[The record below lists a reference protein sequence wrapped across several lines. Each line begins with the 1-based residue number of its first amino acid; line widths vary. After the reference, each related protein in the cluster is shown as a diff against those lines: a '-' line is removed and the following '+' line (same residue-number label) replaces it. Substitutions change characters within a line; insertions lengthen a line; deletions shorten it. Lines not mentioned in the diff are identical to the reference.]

1 MCYNRNYPILY
12 TENTVLAIL
21 YDKKS
26 LLENKKFISVANAL
40 YGGNAE
46 KAAERYA
53 DLAKAHKEN
62 VDGEI
67 IFYSASGRIEVC
79 GNHTDHNNGKVLCA
93 SVSVDLLACVTPL
106 AEQKIVIKS
115 LGFPIVE
122 VDISDLSVHEEEK
135 GGSFALVRGVCKAFK
150 DRGYNIGGFYATT
163 VSDVFKGAGMSSSAS
178 FEVLVSVILDNL
190 YNGDVIPAVEK
201 AIISQYA
208 ENVYF
213 GKPCGLMDQSAIALG
228 GVSYIDFEDP
238 TAPKV
243 EKLDW
248 SFNDTTVFVVNCGGD
263 HCNLTPNYAAIR
275 EEMESI
281 AKEFGEEKLRFV
293 NEDEFYMSIPELKK
307 KFSGRAILRAMHYY
321 EENARVEILREAIR
335 NADEELTYEVISS
348 SGISSYQKLQNV
360 YPEGDPSEPI
370 PLALA
375 LCGAQEGVMAYRVHG
390 GGFAGTILAFV
401 DNEYADDFHD
411 YMGYTFGDKNVYRL
425 KIRNEGGVRID
436 LGEND

>member
-1 MCYNRNYPILY
+1 M
-12 TENTVLAIL
+12 AIL

-26 LLENKKFISVANAL
+26 LLENNKFVKTATAL
-40 YGGNAE
+40 YGGNVE
-46 KAAERYA
+46 KAAERYEA
-53 DLAKAHKEN
+53 LAKAHKEN

-67 IFYSASGRIEVC
+67 IFYSASGRIEVT

-93 SVSVDLLACVTPL
+93 AVSVDLLACVTPL
-106 AEQKIVIKS
+106 AEQKIIVKS
-115 LGFPIVE
+115 LGYPVVE
-122 VDISDLSVHEEEK
+122 VDIHDLDIHEEEK

-178 FEVLVSVILDNL
+178 FEVLVSAILDNL
-190 YNGDVIPAVEK
+190 YNGDSISAVEK

-213 GKPCGLMDQSAIALG
+213 GKPSGLMDQSAIALG
-228 GVSYIDFEDP
+228 GVSYIDFKDP
-238 TAPKV
+238 ANPQV

-248 SFNDTTVFVVNCGGD
+248 DFDDSTVFVVNCGGD
-263 HCNLTPNYAAIR
+263 HCNLTPQYAAIR
-275 EEMESI
+275 EEMEAI

-293 NEDEFYMSIPELKK
+293 NEDEFYMSIPELKN
-307 KFSGRAILRAMHYY
+307 KFSGRAILRAMHYF
-321 EENARVEILREAIR
+321 EENERVEVLREAIR
-335 NADEELTYEVISS
+335 NGDEELAYDVISA
-348 SGISSYQKLQNV
+348 SGISSYQKLQNC
-360 YPEGDPSEPI
+360 YAEGDPSEPI

-375 LCGAQEGVMAYRVHG
+375 LCGALEGVLAYRVHG

-401 DNEYADDFHD
+401 DNEYADDFNEFMAH
-411 YMGYTFGDKNVYRL
+411 TFGDANVYRL
-425 KIRNEGGVRID
+425 KIRNEGGTRLD

>member
-1 MCYNRNYPILY
+1 M
-12 TENTVLAIL
+12 AIL

-26 LLENKKFISVANAL
+26 LLNNNKFVKTANAL
-40 YGGNAE
+40 YGGNVE

-53 DLAKAHKEN
+53 TLVQAHREN

-67 IFYSASGRIEVC
+67 IFYSASGRIEVT

-93 SVSVDLLACVTPL
+93 AVSVDLLACVTPL
-106 AEQKIVIKS
+106 KEEKIVVKS
-115 LGFPIVE
+115 LGYPVVE
-122 VDISDLSVHEEEK
+122 VDIRDLDIHEEEK

-190 YNGDVIPAVEK
+190 YNGDSISAVEK

-213 GKPCGLMDQSAIALG
+213 GKPSGLMDQSAIALG
-228 GVSYIDFEDP
+228 GVSYIDFKDP
-238 TAPKV
+238 SNPQV
-243 EKLDW
+243 EKLEWDFDD
-248 SFNDTTVFVVNCGGD
+248 STVFVVNCGGD
-263 HCNLTPNYAAIR
+263 HCNLTPQYAAIR
-275 EEMESI
+275 EEMEAI

-293 NEDEFYMSIPELKK
+293 NENEFFMSIPELKN
-307 KFSGRAILRAMHYY
+307 KFSGRAILRAMHYFD
-321 EENARVEILREAIR
+321 ENARVEALREAIR
-335 NADEELTYEVISS
+335 NGDEDLAYSIITE
-348 SGISSYQKLQNV
+348 SGISSYQKLQNC
-360 YPEGDPSEPI
+360 YAEGDPSEPI

-375 LCGAQEGVMAYRVHG
+375 ICQEIEGVLAYRVHG

-401 DNEYADDFHD
+401 ENECADNFNASMAYI
-411 YMGYTFGDKNVYRL
+411 FGDENVYRL
-425 KIRNEGGVRID
+425 KIRNEGGTRLD

>member
-1 MCYNRNYPILY
+1 M
-12 TENTVLAIL
+12 AIL

-26 LLENKKFISVANAL
+26 LLENKKFIKTANAL
-40 YGGNAE
+40 YGGNLE
-46 KAAERYA
+46 KAAERYES
-53 DLAKAHKEN
+53 LVNAHREN

-67 IFYSASGRIEVC
+67 ILYSASGRIEVC

-93 SVSVDLLACVTPL
+93 SVSVDLLACVTPIS
-106 AEQKIVIKS
+106 EQKIVVKS
-115 LGFPIVE
+115 LGYPIVE
-122 VDISDLSVHEEEK
+122 VDISDLSIHEEEK

-178 FEVLVSVILDNL
+178 FEVLISAILDNL
-190 YNGDVIPAVEK
+190 YNGDSISAVEK

-213 GKPCGLMDQSAIALG
+213 GKPSGLMDQSAIALG
-228 GVSYIDFEDP
+228 GVSFIDFEDP
-238 TAPKV
+238 TAPRV

-248 SFNDTTVFVVNCGGD
+248 NFDGTTVFVVNCGGD
-263 HCNLTPNYAAIR
+263 HCNLTPQYAAIR
-275 EEMESI
+275 EEMEAI
-281 AKEFGEEKLRFV
+281 ANEFGADKLRFV
-293 NEDEFYMSIPELKK
+293 DENEFYMSIPSLKD

-321 EENARVEILREAIR
+321 EENERVELLREAIR
-335 NADEELTYEVISS
+335 NGDEELAYDIISA
-348 SGISSYQKLQNV
+348 SGISSYQKLQNC
-360 YPEGDPSEPI
+360 YAEGDPSEPI

-375 LCGAQEGVMAYRVHG
+375 LCGALEGVMAYRVHG

-401 DNEYADDFHD
+401 DNDYADDFHD
-411 YMGYTFGDKNVYRL
+411 FMAHTFGDDNVYRL
-425 KIRNEGGVRID
+425 KIRNEGGTRLD

>member
-1 MCYNRNYPILY
+1 LY
-12 TENTVLAIL
+12 TENTILAIL

-26 LLENKKFISVANAL
+26 LLENKKFIKTASAL
-40 YGGNAE
+40 YGGNVE
-46 KAAERYA
+46 KAAERYSQ
-53 DLAKAHKEN
+53 LVNAHREN
-62 VDGEI
+62 IDGEI

-93 SVSVDLLACVTPL
+93 AVSVDLLACVTPL
-106 AEQKIVIKS
+106 DEQKIVVKS
-115 LGFPIVE
+115 LGYPVVE
-122 VDISDLSVHEEEK
+122 VDISDLSIHEEEK

-178 FEVLVSVILDNL
+178 FEVLVSAILDNL
-190 YNGDVIPAVEK
+190 YNGDSISAVEK

-213 GKPCGLMDQSAIALG
+213 GKPSGLMDQSAIALG
-228 GVSYIDFEDP
+228 GVSFIDFKDP
-238 TAPKV
+238 SAPVV

-248 SFNDTTVFVVNCGGD
+248 NFDDTTVFVVNCGGD
-263 HCNLTPNYAAIR
+263 HCNLTPQYAAIR
-275 EEMESI
+275 EEMEAI

-293 NEDEFYMSIPELKK
+293 NEDEFYMSIPSLKD

-321 EENARVEILREAIR
+321 EENERVELLREAIR
-335 NADEELTYEVISS
+335 SGDEELAYDIISA
-348 SGISSYQKLQNV
+348 SGISSYQKLQNC
-360 YPEGDPSEPI
+360 YAEGDPSEPI

-375 LCGAQEGVMAYRVHG
+375 LCGALEGVMAYRVHG

-401 DNEYADDFHD
+401 ENDSADDFHD
-411 YMGYTFGDKNVYRL
+411 FMAHTFGDSNVYRL
-425 KIRNEGGVRID
+425 KIRNEGGTRLD

>member
-1 MCYNRNYPILY
+1 M
-12 TENTVLAIL
+12 AIL

-26 LLENKKFISVANAL
+26 LLENKKFIKTASAL
-40 YGGNAE
+40 YGGNVE
-46 KAAERYA
+46 KAAERYSQ
-53 DLAKAHKEN
+53 LVNAHREN
-62 VDGEI
+62 IDGEI

-93 SVSVDLLACVTPL
+93 AVSVDLLACVTPL
-106 AEQKIVIKS
+106 DEQKIVVKS
-115 LGFPIVE
+115 LGYPVVE
-122 VDISDLSVHEEEK
+122 VDISDLSIHEEEK

-163 VSDVFKGAGMSSSAS
+163 ISDVFKGAGMSSSAS
-178 FEVLVSVILDNL
+178 FEVLVSAILDNL
-190 YNGDVIPAVEK
+190 YNGDSISAVEK

-213 GKPCGLMDQSAIALG
+213 GKPSGLMDQSAIALG
-228 GVSYIDFEDP
+228 GVSFIDFKDP
-238 TAPKV
+238 SAPMV

-248 SFNDTTVFVVNCGGD
+248 NFDDTTVFVVNCGGD
-263 HCNLTPNYAAIR
+263 HCNLTPQYAAIR
-275 EEMESI
+275 EEMEAI

-293 NEDEFYMSIPELKK
+293 NEDEFYMSIPSLKD

-321 EENARVEILREAIR
+321 EENERVELLREAIR
-335 NADEELTYEVISS
+335 SGDEELAYDIISA
-348 SGISSYQKLQNV
+348 SGISSYQKLQNC
-360 YPEGDPSEPI
+360 YAEGDPSEPI

-375 LCGAQEGVMAYRVHG
+375 LCGALEGVMAYRVHG

-401 DNEYADDFHD
+401 ENDSADDFHD
-411 YMGYTFGDKNVYRL
+411 FMAHTFGDSNVYRL
-425 KIRNEGGVRID
+425 KIRNEGGTRLD

>member
-1 MCYNRNYPILY
+1 M
-12 TENTVLAIL
+12 AIL

-26 LLENKKFISVANAL
+26 LLENKKFIKTASAL
-40 YGGNAE
+40 YGGNVE
-46 KAAERYA
+46 KAAERYSQ
-53 DLAKAHKEN
+53 LVNAHREN
-62 VDGEI
+62 IDGEI

-93 SVSVDLLACVTPL
+93 AVSVDLLACVTPL
-106 AEQKIVIKS
+106 DEQKIVVKS
-115 LGFPIVE
+115 LGYPVVE
-122 VDISDLSVHEEEK
+122 VDISDLSIHEEEK

-178 FEVLVSVILDNL
+178 FEVLVSAILDNL
-190 YNGDVIPAVEK
+190 YNGDSISAVEK

-213 GKPCGLMDQSAIALG
+213 GKPSGLMDQSAIALG
-228 GVSYIDFEDP
+228 GVSFIDFKDP
-238 TAPKV
+238 SAPMV

-248 SFNDTTVFVVNCGGD
+248 NFDDTTVFVVNCGGD
-263 HCNLTPNYAAIR
+263 HCNLTPQYAAIR
-275 EEMESI
+275 EEMEAI

-293 NEDEFYMSIPELKK
+293 NEDEFYMSIPSLKD

-321 EENARVEILREAIR
+321 EENERVELLREAIR
-335 NADEELTYEVISS
+335 SGDEELAYDIISA
-348 SGISSYQKLQNV
+348 SGISSYQKLQNC
-360 YPEGDPSEPI
+360 YAEGDPSESI

-375 LCGAQEGVMAYRVHG
+375 LCGALEGVMAYRVHG

-401 DNEYADDFHD
+401 ENDFADDFHD
-411 YMGYTFGDKNVYRL
+411 FMAHTFGDSNVYRL
-425 KIRNEGGVRID
+425 KIRNEGGTRLD

>member
-1 MCYNRNYPILY
+1 M
-12 TENTVLAIL
+12 AIL

-26 LLENKKFISVANAL
+26 LLENKKFIKTASAL
-40 YGGNAE
+40 YGGNVE
-46 KAAERYA
+46 KAAERYSQ
-53 DLAKAHKEN
+53 LVSAHREN
-62 VDGEI
+62 IDGEI

-93 SVSVDLLACVTPL
+93 AVSVDLLACVTPL
-106 AEQKIVIKS
+106 DEQKIVVKS
-115 LGFPIVE
+115 LGYPVVE
-122 VDISDLSVHEEEK
+122 VDISDLSIHEEEK

-178 FEVLVSVILDNL
+178 FEVLVSAILDNL
-190 YNGDVIPAVEK
+190 YNGDSISAVEK

-213 GKPCGLMDQSAIALG
+213 GKPSGLMDQSAIALG
-228 GVSYIDFEDP
+228 GVSFIDFKDP
-238 TAPKV
+238 SAPVV

-248 SFNDTTVFVVNCGGD
+248 NFDDTTVFVVNCGGD
-263 HCNLTPNYAAIR
+263 HCNLTPQYAAIR
-275 EEMESI
+275 EEMEAI

-293 NEDEFYMSIPELKK
+293 NEDEFYMSIPSLKD

-321 EENARVEILREAIR
+321 EENERVELLREAIR
-335 NADEELTYEVISS
+335 SGDEELAYDIISA
-348 SGISSYQKLQNV
+348 SGISSYQKLQNC
-360 YPEGDPSEPI
+360 YAEGDPSEPI

-375 LCGAQEGVMAYRVHG
+375 LCGALEGVMAYRVHG

-401 DNEYADDFHD
+401 ENDSADDFHD
-411 YMGYTFGDKNVYRL
+411 FMAHTFGDSNVYRL
-425 KIRNEGGVRID
+425 KIRNEGGTRLD

>member
-1 MCYNRNYPILY
+1 M
-12 TENTVLAIL
+12 AIL

-26 LLENKKFISVANAL
+26 LLENKKFIKTASAL
-40 YGGNAE
+40 YGGNVE
-46 KAAERYA
+46 KAAERYSQ
-53 DLAKAHKEN
+53 LVSAHREN
-62 VDGEI
+62 IDGEI

-93 SVSVDLLACVTPL
+93 AVSVDLLACVTPL
-106 AEQKIVIKS
+106 DEQKIVVKS
-115 LGFPIVE
+115 LGYPVVE
-122 VDISDLSVHEEEK
+122 VDISDLSIHEEEK

-178 FEVLVSVILDNL
+178 FEVLVSAILDNL
-190 YNGDVIPAVEK
+190 YNGDSISAVEK

-213 GKPCGLMDQSAIALG
+213 GKPSGLMDQSAIALG
-228 GVSYIDFEDP
+228 GVSFIDFKDP
-238 TAPKV
+238 SAPVV

-248 SFNDTTVFVVNCGGD
+248 NFDDTTVFVVNCGGD
-263 HCNLTPNYAAIR
+263 HCNLTPQYAAIR
-275 EEMESI
+275 EEMEAI

-293 NEDEFYMSIPELKK
+293 NEDEFYMSIPSLKD

-321 EENARVEILREAIR
+321 EENERVELLLEAIR
-335 NADEELTYEVISS
+335 SGDEELAYDIISA
-348 SGISSYQKLQNV
+348 SGISSYQKLQNC
-360 YPEGDPSEPI
+360 YAEGDPSEPI

-375 LCGAQEGVMAYRVHG
+375 LCGALEGVMAYRVHG

-401 DNEYADDFHD
+401 ENDSADDFHD
-411 YMGYTFGDKNVYRL
+411 FMAHTFGDSNVYRL
-425 KIRNEGGVRID
+425 KIRNEGGTRLD

>member
-1 MCYNRNYPILY
+1 M
-12 TENTVLAIL
+12 AIL

-26 LLENKKFISVANAL
+26 LLENNKFVKTATAL
-40 YGGNAE
+40 YGGNVE
-46 KAAERYA
+46 KAAERYEA
-53 DLAKAHKEN
+53 LAKAHKEN

-67 IFYSASGRIEVC
+67 IFYSASGRIEVT

-93 SVSVDLLACVTPL
+93 AVSVDLLACVTPL
-106 AEQKIVIKS
+106 AEQKIIVKS
-115 LGFPIVE
+115 LGYPVVE
-122 VDISDLSVHEEEK
+122 VDIRDLDIHEEEK

-178 FEVLVSVILDNL
+178 FEVLVSAILDNL
-190 YNGDVIPAVEK
+190 YNGDSISAVEK

-213 GKPCGLMDQSAIALG
+213 GKPSGLMDQSAIALG
-228 GVSYIDFEDP
+228 GVSYIDFKDP
-238 TAPKV
+238 ANPQV

-248 SFNDTTVFVVNCGGD
+248 DFDDSTVFVVNCGGD
-263 HCNLTPNYAAIR
+263 HCNLTPQYAAIR
-275 EEMESI
+275 EEMEAI

-293 NEDEFYMSIPELKK
+293 NEDEFYMSIPELKN
-307 KFSGRAILRAMHYY
+307 KFSGRAILRAMHYF
-321 EENARVEILREAIR
+321 EENERVEVLREAIR
-335 NADEELTYEVISS
+335 NGDEELAYDVISA
-348 SGISSYQKLQNV
+348 SGISSYQKLQNC
-360 YPEGDPSEPI
+360 YAEGDPSEPI

-375 LCGAQEGVMAYRVHG
+375 LCGALEGVLAYRVHG

-401 DNEYADDFHD
+401 DNEYADDFNEFMAH
-411 YMGYTFGDKNVYRL
+411 TFGDANVYRL
-425 KIRNEGGVRID
+425 KIRNEGGTRLD

>member
-1 MCYNRNYPILY
+1 M
-12 TENTVLAIL
+12 AIL

-26 LLENKKFISVANAL
+26 LLENKKFIKTASAL
-40 YGGNAE
+40 YGGNVE
-46 KAAERYA
+46 KAAERYSQ
-53 DLAKAHKEN
+53 LVSAHREN
-62 VDGEI
+62 IDGEI

-93 SVSVDLLACVTPL
+93 AVSVDLLACVTPL
-106 AEQKIVIKS
+106 DEQKIVVKS
-115 LGFPIVE
+115 LGYPVVE
-122 VDISDLSVHEEEK
+122 VDISDLSIHEEEK

-178 FEVLVSVILDNL
+178 FEVLVSAILDNL
-190 YNGDVIPAVEK
+190 YNGDSISAVEK

-213 GKPCGLMDQSAIALG
+213 GKPSGLMDQSAIALG
-228 GVSYIDFEDP
+228 GVSFIDFKDP
-238 TAPKV
+238 SAPMV

-248 SFNDTTVFVVNCGGD
+248 NFDDTTVFVVNCGGD
-263 HCNLTPNYAAIR
+263 HCNLTPQYAAIR
-275 EEMESI
+275 EEMEAI

-293 NEDEFYMSIPELKK
+293 NEDEFYMSIPSLKD

-321 EENARVEILREAIR
+321 EENERVELLREAIR
-335 NADEELTYEVISS
+335 SGDEELAYDIISA
-348 SGISSYQKLQNV
+348 SGISSYQKLQNC
-360 YPEGDPSEPI
+360 YAEGDPSEPI

-375 LCGAQEGVMAYRVHG
+375 LCGALEGVMAYRVHG

-401 DNEYADDFHD
+401 ENDSADDFHD
-411 YMGYTFGDKNVYRL
+411 FMAHTFGDSNVYRL
-425 KIRNEGGVRID
+425 KIRNEGGTRLD

>member
-1 MCYNRNYPILY
+1 M
-12 TENTVLAIL
+12 AIL

-26 LLENKKFISVANAL
+26 LAANNKFIATAEAL
-40 YGGNAE
+40 YGGNVEAC
-46 KAAERYA
+46 AERYA
-53 DLAKAHKEN
+53 MLAEAHKQN
-62 VDGEI
+62 VEGEI
-67 IFYSASGRIEVC
+67 IFYSASGRIEVT

-93 SVSVDLLACVTPL
+93 AVSVDLLAAVTPL
-106 AEQKIVIKS
+106 AEPKIVVKS
-115 LGFPIVE
+115 LGYPVVE
-122 VDISDLSVHEEEK
+122 VDINDLSIHEEEK

-178 FEVLVSVILDNL
+178 FEVLISAILDNL
-190 YNGDVIPAVEK
+190 YNGDSISAVEK

-213 GKPCGLMDQSAIALG
+213 GKPSGLMDQSAIALG

-238 TAPKV
+238 SNPQV

-248 SFNDTTVFVVNCGGD
+248 GFDDTTVFVVNCGGD

-275 EEMESI
+275 EEME
-281 AKEFGEEKLRFV
+281 AVAGEFGQKKLRFV
-293 NEDEFYMSIPELKK
+293 DVDEFYASIPALKE
-307 KFSGRAILRAMHYY
+307 KFSGRAILRAMHYF
-321 EENARVEILREAIR
+321 EENERVEALREAIR
-335 NADEELTYEVISS
+335 SADEELAYDIITM

-360 YPEGDPSEPI
+360 YAEGDCSEPI

-375 LCGAQEGVMAYRVHG
+375 LCEGFDGVMAYRVHG

-401 DNEYADDFHD
+401 DNDCADDFHG
-411 YMGYTFGDKNVYRL
+411 YMSTVFGDKNVYRL
-425 KIRNEGGVRID
+425 KIRNVGGTRLD

>member
-1 MCYNRNYPILY
+1 M
-12 TENTVLAIL
+12 AIL

-26 LLENKKFISVANAL
+26 LLENNKFVKTATAL
-40 YGGNAE
+40 YSGNVE
-46 KAAERYA
+46 KAAERYEA
-53 DLAKAHKEN
+53 LAKAHKEN

-67 IFYSASGRIEVC
+67 IFYSASGRIEVT

-93 SVSVDLLACVTPL
+93 AVSVDLLACVTPL
-106 AEQKIVIKS
+106 AEQKIIVKS
-115 LGFPIVE
+115 LGYPVVE
-122 VDISDLSVHEEEK
+122 VDIRDLDIHEEEK

-178 FEVLVSVILDNL
+178 FEVLVSAILDNL
-190 YNGDVIPAVEK
+190 YNGDSISAVEK

-213 GKPCGLMDQSAIALG
+213 GKPSGLMDQSAIALG
-228 GVSYIDFEDP
+228 GVSYIDFKDP
-238 TAPKV
+238 ANPQV

-248 SFNDTTVFVVNCGGD
+248 DFDDSTVFVVNCGGD
-263 HCNLTPNYAAIR
+263 HCNLTPQYAAIR
-275 EEMESI
+275 EEMEAI

-293 NEDEFYMSIPELKK
+293 NEDEFYMSIPELKN
-307 KFSGRAILRAMHYY
+307 KFSGRAILRAMHYF
-321 EENARVEILREAIR
+321 EENERVEVLREAIR
-335 NADEELTYEVISS
+335 NGDEELAYDVISA
-348 SGISSYQKLQNV
+348 SGISSYQKLQNC
-360 YPEGDPSEPI
+360 YAEGDPSEPI

-375 LCGAQEGVMAYRVHG
+375 LCGALEGVLAYRVHG

-401 DNEYADDFHD
+401 DNEYADDFNEFMAH
-411 YMGYTFGDKNVYRL
+411 TFGDANVYRL
-425 KIRNEGGVRID
+425 KIRNEGGTRLD

>member
-1 MCYNRNYPILY
+1 M
-12 TENTVLAIL
+12 AIL

-26 LLENKKFISVANAL
+26 LLENKKFIKTASAL
-40 YGGNAE
+40 YGGNVE
-46 KAAERYA
+46 KAAERYSQ
-53 DLAKAHKEN
+53 LVSAHREN
-62 VDGEI
+62 IDGEI

-93 SVSVDLLACVTPL
+93 AVSVDLLACVTPL
-106 AEQKIVIKS
+106 DEQKIVVKS
-115 LGFPIVE
+115 LGYPVVE
-122 VDISDLSVHEEEK
+122 VDISDLSIHEEEK

-178 FEVLVSVILDNL
+178 FEVLVSAILDNL
-190 YNGDVIPAVEK
+190 YNGDSISAVEK

-213 GKPCGLMDQSAIALG
+213 GKPSGLMDQSAIALG
-228 GVSYIDFEDP
+228 GVSFIDFKDP
-238 TAPKV
+238 SAPVV

-248 SFNDTTVFVVNCGGD
+248 NFDDTTVFVVNCGGD
-263 HCNLTPNYAAIR
+263 HCNLTPQYAAIR
-275 EEMESI
+275 EEMEAI
-281 AKEFGEEKLRFV
+281 AKEFGEAKLRFV
-293 NEDEFYMSIPELKK
+293 NEDEFYMSIPSLKD

-321 EENARVEILREAIR
+321 EENERVELLREAIR
-335 NADEELTYEVISS
+335 SGDEELAYDIISA
-348 SGISSYQKLQNV
+348 SGISSYQKLQNC
-360 YPEGDPSEPI
+360 YAEGDPSEPI

-375 LCGAQEGVMAYRVHG
+375 LCGALEGVMAYRVHG

-401 DNEYADDFHD
+401 ENDSADDFHD
-411 YMGYTFGDKNVYRL
+411 FMAHTFGDSNVYRL
-425 KIRNEGGVRID
+425 KIRNEGGTRLD

>member
-1 MCYNRNYPILY
+1 M
-12 TENTVLAIL
+12 AIL

-26 LLENKKFISVANAL
+26 LLENKKFIKTASAL
-40 YGGNAE
+40 YGGNVE
-46 KAAERYA
+46 KAAERYSQ
-53 DLAKAHKEN
+53 LVNAHREN
-62 VDGEI
+62 IDGEI

-93 SVSVDLLACVTPL
+93 AVSVDLLACVTPL
-106 AEQKIVIKS
+106 DEQKIVVKS
-115 LGFPIVE
+115 LGYPVVE
-122 VDISDLSVHEEEK
+122 VDISDLSIHEEEK

-178 FEVLVSVILDNL
+178 FEVLVSAILDNL
-190 YNGDVIPAVEK
+190 YNGDSISAVEK

-213 GKPCGLMDQSAIALG
+213 GKPSGLMDQSAIALG
-228 GVSYIDFEDP
+228 GVSFIDFKDP
-238 TAPKV
+238 SAPVV

-248 SFNDTTVFVVNCGGD
+248 NFDDTTVFVVNCGGD
-263 HCNLTPNYAAIR
+263 HCNLTPQYAAIR
-275 EEMESI
+275 EEMEAI

-293 NEDEFYMSIPELKK
+293 NEDEFYMSIPSLKD

-321 EENARVEILREAIR
+321 EENERVELLREAIR
-335 NADEELTYEVISS
+335 SGDEELAYDIISA
-348 SGISSYQKLQNV
+348 SGISSYQKLQNC
-360 YPEGDPSEPI
+360 YAEGDPSEPI

-375 LCGAQEGVMAYRVHG
+375 LCGALEGVMAYRVHG

-401 DNEYADDFHD
+401 ENDSADDFHD
-411 YMGYTFGDKNVYRL
+411 FMAHTFGDSNVYRL
-425 KIRNEGGVRID
+425 KIRNEGGTRLD

>member
-1 MCYNRNYPILY
+1 M
-12 TENTVLAIL
+12 AIL

-26 LLENKKFISVANAL
+26 LLENNKFVKTATAL
-40 YGGNAE
+40 YGGNVE
-46 KAAERYA
+46 KAAERYEA
-53 DLAKAHKEN
+53 LAKAHKEN

-67 IFYSASGRIEVC
+67 IFYSASGRIEVT

-93 SVSVDLLACVTPL
+93 AVSVDLLACVTPL
-106 AEQKIVIKS
+106 AEQKIIVKS
-115 LGFPIVE
+115 LGYPVVE
-122 VDISDLSVHEEEK
+122 VDIRDLDIHEEEK

-178 FEVLVSVILDNL
+178 FEVLVSAILDNL
-190 YNGDVIPAVEK
+190 YNGDSISAVEK

-213 GKPCGLMDQSAIALG
+213 GKPSGLMDQSAIALG
-228 GVSYIDFEDP
+228 GVSYIDFKDP
-238 TAPKV
+238 ANPQV

-248 SFNDTTVFVVNCGGD
+248 DFDDSTVFVVNCGGD
-263 HCNLTPNYAAIR
+263 HCNLTPQYAAIR
-275 EEMESI
+275 EEMEAI

-293 NEDEFYMSIPELKK
+293 NEDEFYMSIPELKN
-307 KFSGRAILRAMHYY
+307 KFSGRAILRAMHYF
-321 EENARVEILREAIR
+321 EENERVEVLREAIR
-335 NADEELTYEVISS
+335 NGDEELAYDVISA
-348 SGISSYQKLQNV
+348 SGISSYQKLQNC
-360 YPEGDPSEPI
+360 YAEGDPSEPI

-375 LCGAQEGVMAYRVHG
+375 LCGALEGVLAYRVHG

-401 DNEYADDFHD
+401 DNEYADDFNEFMAH
-411 YMGYTFGDKNVYRL
+411 TFGDDNVYRL
-425 KIRNEGGVRID
+425 KIRNEGGTRLD

>member
-1 MCYNRNYPILY
+1 M
-12 TENTVLAIL
+12 AIL

-26 LLENKKFISVANAL
+26 LLENNKFVKTATAL
-40 YGGNAE
+40 YGGNVE
-46 KAAERYA
+46 KAAERYEA
-53 DLAKAHKEN
+53 LAKAHKEN

-67 IFYSASGRIEVC
+67 IFYSASGRIEVT

-93 SVSVDLLACVTPL
+93 AVSVDLLACVTPL
-106 AEQKIVIKS
+106 VEQKIIVKS
-115 LGFPIVE
+115 LGYPVVE
-122 VDISDLSVHEEEK
+122 VDIRDLDIHEEEK

-178 FEVLVSVILDNL
+178 FEVLVSAILDNL
-190 YNGDVIPAVEK
+190 YNGDSISAVEK

-213 GKPCGLMDQSAIALG
+213 GKPSGLMDQSAIALG
-228 GVSYIDFEDP
+228 GVSYIDFKDP
-238 TAPKV
+238 ANPQV

-248 SFNDTTVFVVNCGGD
+248 DFDDSTVFVVNCGGD
-263 HCNLTPNYAAIR
+263 HCNLTPQYAAIR
-275 EEMESI
+275 EEMEAI

-293 NEDEFYMSIPELKK
+293 NEDEFYMSIPELKN
-307 KFSGRAILRAMHYY
+307 KFSGRAILRAMHYF
-321 EENARVEILREAIR
+321 EENERVEVLREAIR
-335 NADEELTYEVISS
+335 NGDEELAYDVISA
-348 SGISSYQKLQNV
+348 SGISSYQKLQNC
-360 YPEGDPSEPI
+360 YAEGDPSEPI

-375 LCGAQEGVMAYRVHG
+375 LCGALEGVLAYRVHG

-401 DNEYADDFHD
+401 DNEYADDFNEFMAH
-411 YMGYTFGDKNVYRL
+411 TFGDANVYRL
-425 KIRNEGGVRID
+425 KIRNEGGTRLD

>member
-1 MCYNRNYPILY
+1 M
-12 TENTVLAIL
+12 AIL

-26 LLENKKFISVANAL
+26 LLENNKFVKTATAL
-40 YGGNAE
+40 YGGNVE
-46 KAAERYA
+46 KAAERYEA
-53 DLAKAHKEN
+53 LAKAHKEN

-67 IFYSASGRIEVC
+67 IFYSASGRIEVT

-93 SVSVDLLACVTPL
+93 AVSVDLLACVTPL
-106 AEQKIVIKS
+106 AEQKIIVKS
-115 LGFPIVE
+115 LGYPVVE
-122 VDISDLSVHEEEK
+122 VDIRDLDIHEEEK

-178 FEVLVSVILDNL
+178 FEVLVSAILDNL
-190 YNGDVIPAVEK
+190 YNGDSISAVEK

-213 GKPCGLMDQSAIALG
+213 GKPSGLMDQSAIALG
-228 GVSYIDFEDP
+228 GVSYIDFKDP
-238 TAPKV
+238 ANPQV

-248 SFNDTTVFVVNCGGD
+248 DFDDSTVFVVNCGGD
-263 HCNLTPNYAAIR
+263 HCNLTPQYAAIR
-275 EEMESI
+275 EEMEAI

-293 NEDEFYMSIPELKK
+293 NEDEFYMSIPELKN
-307 KFSGRAILRAMHYY
+307 KFSGRAILRAMHYF
-321 EENARVEILREAIR
+321 EENERVEVLREAIR
-335 NADEELTYEVISS
+335 NGDEELAYDVISA
-348 SGISSYQKLQNV
+348 SGISSYQKLQNC
-360 YPEGDPSEPI
+360 YAEGDPSEPI

-375 LCGAQEGVMAYRVHG
+375 LCGALEGVLAYRVHG

-401 DNEYADDFHD
+401 DNEYADDFNEFMSH
-411 YMGYTFGDKNVYRL
+411 TFGDANVYRL
-425 KIRNEGGVRID
+425 KIRNEGGTRLD

>member
-1 MCYNRNYPILY
+1 M
-12 TENTVLAIL
+12 AIL

-26 LLENKKFISVANAL
+26 LLENKKFIKTATAL
-40 YGGNAE
+40 YGGNLE
-46 KAAERYA
+46 RAAERYA
-53 DLAKAHKEN
+53 SLVNAHREN

-93 SVSVDLLACVTPL
+93 AVSVDLLACVTPL
-106 AEQKIVIKS
+106 SEQKIVVKS
-115 LGFPIVE
+115 LGYPVVE
-122 VDISDLSVHEEEK
+122 VDISDLSIHEEEK

-178 FEVLVSVILDNL
+178 FEVLVSAILDNL
-190 YNGDVIPAVEK
+190 YNGDSISAVEK

-213 GKPCGLMDQSAIALG
+213 GKPSGLMDQSAIALG
-228 GVSYIDFEDP
+228 GVSFIDFKDP
-238 TAPKV
+238 SAPKV

-248 SFNDTTVFVVNCGGD
+248 NFDDTTVFVVNCGGD
-263 HCNLTPNYAAIR
+263 HCNLTPQYAAIR
-275 EEMESI
+275 EEMEAI

-293 NEDEFYMSIPELKK
+293 NEDEFYMSIPSLKD

-321 EENARVEILREAIR
+321 EENERVELLREAIR
-335 NADEELTYEVISS
+335 SGDEELAYDIISA
-348 SGISSYQKLQNV
+348 SGISSYQKLQNC
-360 YPEGDPSEPI
+360 YAEGDPSEPI

-375 LCGAQEGVMAYRVHG
+375 LCGALEGVMAYRVHG

-401 DNEYADDFHD
+401 DNDSADDFHD
-411 YMGYTFGDKNVYRL
+411 FMAHTFGESNVYRL
-425 KIRNEGGVRID
+425 KIRNEGGTRLD

>member
-1 MCYNRNYPILY
+1 M
-12 TENTVLAIL
+12 AIL

-26 LLENKKFISVANAL
+26 LLDNNKFVKTANAL
-40 YGGNAE
+40 YGGNVE

-53 DLAKAHKEN
+53 TLVQEHREN

-67 IFYSASGRIEVC
+67 IFYSASGRIEVT

-93 SVSVDLLACVTPL
+93 AVSVDLLACVTPL
-106 AEQKIVIKS
+106 KEEKIVVKS
-115 LGFPIVE
+115 LGYPVVE
-122 VDISDLSVHEEEK
+122 VDIRDLDIHEEEK

-190 YNGDVIPAVEK
+190 YNGDSISAVEK

-213 GKPCGLMDQSAIALG
+213 GKPSGLMDQSAIALG
-228 GVSYIDFEDP
+228 GVSYIDFKDP
-238 TAPKV
+238 SNPQV
-243 EKLDW
+243 EKLEWDFDD
-248 SFNDTTVFVVNCGGD
+248 STVFVVNCGGD
-263 HCNLTPNYAAIR
+263 HCKLTPQYAAIR
-275 EEMESI
+275 EEMEAI

-293 NEDEFYMSIPELKK
+293 NENEFFMSIPELKN
-307 KFSGRAILRAMHYY
+307 KFSGRAILRAMHYFD
-321 EENARVEILREAIR
+321 ENARVEALREAIR
-335 NADEELTYEVISS
+335 NGDEDLAYSIITE
-348 SGISSYQKLQNV
+348 SGISSYQKLQNC
-360 YPEGDPSEPI
+360 YAEGDPSEPI

-375 LCGAQEGVMAYRVHG
+375 ICQEIEGVLAYRVHG

-401 DNEYADDFHD
+401 ENECADNFHTSMA
-411 YMGYTFGDKNVYRL
+411 YIFGDENVYRL
-425 KIRNEGGVRID
+425 KIRNEGGTRLD

>member
-1 MCYNRNYPILY
+1 M
-12 TENTVLAIL
+12 AIL
-21 YDKKS
+21 YNKKS
-26 LLENKKFISVANAL
+26 LLENKKFLKTANAL
-40 YGGNAE
+40 YGGNIE
-46 KAAERYA
+46 KAAERYEA
-53 DLAKAHKEN
+53 LATEHSKN

-93 SVSVDLLACVTPL
+93 AVSVDLLACVTPL
-106 AEQKIVIKS
+106 QEQKIVVKS
-115 LGFPIVE
+115 LGYPVVE
-122 VDISDLSVHEEEK
+122 VDISDLSIHEEEK

-178 FEVLVSVILDNL
+178 FEVLVSAILDNL
-190 YNGDVIPAVEK
+190 YNGDSISAVEK

-213 GKPCGLMDQSAIALG
+213 GKPSGLMDQSAIALG
-228 GVSYIDFEDP
+228 GVSFIDFEDP
-238 TAPKV
+238 SAPKV

-248 SFNDTTVFVVNCGGD
+248 NFDDTTVFVVNCGGD
-263 HCNLTPNYAAIR
+263 HCNLTPQYAAIR
-275 EEMESI
+275 EEMEAI
-281 AKEFGEEKLRFV
+281 AKEFGVEKLRFV
-293 NEDEFYMSIPELKK
+293 NEDEFYMSIPALKN

-321 EENARVEILREAIR
+321 EENERVELLREAIR
-335 NADEELTYEVISS
+335 SGDEELAYDIISA
-348 SGISSYQKLQNV
+348 SGISSYQKLQNC
-360 YPEGDPSEPI
+360 YAEGDPSEPI

-375 LCGAQEGVMAYRVHG
+375 LCGALEGVMAYRVHG

-401 DNEYADDFHD
+401 DNDSADDFHD
-411 YMGYTFGDKNVYRL
+411 FMAHTFGDSNVYRL
-425 KIRNEGGVRID
+425 KIRNEGGTRLD

>member
-1 MCYNRNYPILY
+1 M
-12 TENTVLAIL
+12 AIL

-26 LLENKKFISVANAL
+26 LLENNKFVKTATAL
-40 YGGNAE
+40 YGGNVE
-46 KAAERYA
+46 KAAERYEA
-53 DLAKAHKEN
+53 LAKAHKEN

-67 IFYSASGRIEVC
+67 IFYSASGRIEVI

-93 SVSVDLLACVTPL
+93 AVSVDLLACVTPL
-106 AEQKIVIKS
+106 AEQKIIVKS
-115 LGFPIVE
+115 LGYPVVE
-122 VDISDLSVHEEEK
+122 VDIRDLDIHEEEK

-178 FEVLVSVILDNL
+178 FEVLVSAILDNL
-190 YNGDVIPAVEK
+190 YNGDSISAVEK

-213 GKPCGLMDQSAIALG
+213 GKPSGLMDQSAIALG
-228 GVSYIDFEDP
+228 GVSYIDFKDP
-238 TAPKV
+238 ANPQV

-248 SFNDTTVFVVNCGGD
+248 DFDDSTVFVVNCGGD
-263 HCNLTPNYAAIR
+263 HCNLTPQYAAIR
-275 EEMESI
+275 EEMEAI

-293 NEDEFYMSIPELKK
+293 NEDEFYMSIPELKN
-307 KFSGRAILRAMHYY
+307 KFSGRAILRAMHYF
-321 EENARVEILREAIR
+321 EENERVEVLREAIR
-335 NADEELTYEVISS
+335 NGDEELAYDVISA
-348 SGISSYQKLQNV
+348 SGISSYQKLQNC
-360 YPEGDPSEPI
+360 YAEGDPSEPI

-375 LCGAQEGVMAYRVHG
+375 LCGALEGVLAYRVHG

-401 DNEYADDFHD
+401 DNEYADDFNEFMAH
-411 YMGYTFGDKNVYRL
+411 TFGDANVYRL
-425 KIRNEGGVRID
+425 KIRNEGGTRLD

>member
-1 MCYNRNYPILY
+1 M
-12 TENTVLAIL
+12 AIL

-26 LLENKKFISVANAL
+26 LLENNKFVKTATAL
-40 YGGNAE
+40 YGGNVE
-46 KAAERYA
+46 KAAERYEA
-53 DLAKAHKEN
+53 LAKAHKEN

-67 IFYSASGRIEVC
+67 IFYSASGRIEVI

-93 SVSVDLLACVTPL
+93 AVSVDLLACVTPL
-106 AEQKIVIKS
+106 AEQKIIVKS
-115 LGFPIVE
+115 LGYPVVE
-122 VDISDLSVHEEEK
+122 VDIRDLDIHEEEK

-178 FEVLVSVILDNL
+178 FEVLVSAILDNL
-190 YNGDVIPAVEK
+190 YNGDSISAVEK

-213 GKPCGLMDQSAIALG
+213 GKPSGLMDQSAIALG
-228 GVSYIDFEDP
+228 GVSYIDFKDP
-238 TAPKV
+238 ANPQV

-248 SFNDTTVFVVNCGGD
+248 DFDDSTVFVVNCGGD
-263 HCNLTPNYAAIR
+263 HCNLTPQYAAIR
-275 EEMESI
+275 EEMEAI

-293 NEDEFYMSIPELKK
+293 NEDEFYMSIPELKN
-307 KFSGRAILRAMHYY
+307 KFSGRAILRAMHYF
-321 EENARVEILREAIR
+321 EENERVEVLREAIR
-335 NADEELTYEVISS
+335 NGDEELAYDVISA
-348 SGISSYQKLQNV
+348 SGISSYQKLQNC
-360 YPEGDPSEPI
+360 YAEGDPSEPI

-375 LCGAQEGVMAYRVHG
+375 LCGALEGVLAYRVHG

-401 DNEYADDFHD
+401 DNEYADDFNEFMSH
-411 YMGYTFGDKNVYRL
+411 TFGDANVYRL
-425 KIRNEGGVRID
+425 KIRNEGGTRLD